1 MDMQAEAMNQQ
12 VAEINASIAI
22 GIERIKKITVSEES
36 LAKIRNSVQVVREV
50 TDQTNRALADANA
63 AIEGARSIKVAI

>member
-1 MDMQAEAMNQQ
+1 MQAEAMNQQ